1 MFCEIKRWRRRCVQL
16 AERLAC
22 VSGGGMDRA
31 AHAGR
36 PAIRKESNLYLVGF
50 LPGGMDGRATF
61 AGRGDKI
68 VAAGSSFVARAS
80 ESAKEKK
87 VIIQIKTCK
96 GKHVTLVVSK
106 GKGKAN

>member
-1 MFCEIKRWRRRCVQL
+1 MAATL
-16 AERLAC
+16 
-22 VSGGGMDRA
+22 RA
-31 AHAGR
+31 AGGEARMRLWRSGPRRTCRATHHPKGV
-36 PAIRKESNLYLVGF
+36 ESLPGGF

-61 AGRGDKI
+61 AGRGDKT